1 MLKERGYSIN
11 TRCTVPVPM
20 PSALPIFNMPVP
32 PLWRRWM
39 RFALRW
45 PWTINVESLAPTGI
59 APNHDALAQLLIG
72 RHFLLLASLQWLR
85 LDGKCGSSG
94 AV

>member
-1 MLKERGYSIN
+1 MDAVR
-11 TRCTVPVPM
+11 
-20 PSALPIFNMPVP
+20 AP
-32 PLWRRWM
+32 PAM
-39 RFALRW
+39 DNHF
-45 PWTINVESLAPTGI
+45 VESLAPTGI
-59 APNHDALAQLLIG
+59 ASNHDALAQLLIG

>member
-1 MLKERGYSIN
+1 MDEVR
-11 TRCTVPVPM
+11 
-20 PSALPIFNMPVP
+20 A
-32 PLWRRWM
+32 PLAMDNQRRV
-39 RFALRW
+39 
-45 PWTINVESLAPTGI
+45 TPTGI

-85 LDGKCGSSG
+85 LDGKCGSSV